1 MDANTTLSE
10 IWEALSECISSIIC
24 SHTKLSSAELLL
36 SILDKHKIRYFV
48 APDKSEFNF
57 RLKQDGAT
65 TLVSVVCFEDG
76 SIDEIITEGL
86 DAEEADYLSWDM
98 LEAMIA
104 RNDRAATVDA
114 EMHYNKA

>member
-1 MDANTTLSE
+1 MDANTTLDE
-10 IWEALSECISSIIC
+10 IWEALSKCISNIMH
-24 SHTKLSSAELLL
+24 SHTKLSPTELLL

-57 RLKQDGAT
+57 RLKRDGAT
-65 TLVSVVCFEDG
+65 TLVSIVCFEDG

-86 DAEEADYLSWDM
+86 DSEEADYPNWNM

-104 RNDRAATVDA
+104 RNDR
-114 EMHYNKA
+114 M